1 MNGYSYIQW
10 RVAMA
15 RMQDANMA
23 ATEITEH
30 GQPARSDAR
39 KIAECQLD
47 YYSELVETE
56 LNYLRKLH
64 GELQ

>member
-10 RVAMA
+10 RVALA

-30 GQPARSDAR
+30 GQPTRPDAR
-39 KIAECQLD
+39 KISPNAGSTTTSSWSRQ
-47 YYSELVETE
+47 S
-56 LNYLRKLH
+56 
-64 GELQ
+64 

>member
-15 RMQDANMA
+15 RMPDANMA

>member
-30 GQPARSDAR
+30 AQPARSDAR